1 MSSPSSHLLPLD
13 ADARA
18 ALGAAA
24 VNVAEDSLFAFA
36 EPCSADALAVTL
48 DARPDG
54 EPWMA
59 AMVRFRGPF
68 HGDAEVTLPRALAEE
83 LCASFSGA
91 DPSELEPQHVADFT
105 GEFANMACGL
115 WLTRTHGQARFDLE
129 APLVHEYVRTSAAV
143 PDDAFGMLV
152 NDAPVIVTLRRSEGR
167 H

>member
-1 MSSPSSHLLPLD
+1 MSSASSLPLPLD
-13 ADARA
+13 GEARA

-48 DARPDG
+48 DARPEG
-54 EPWMA
+54 EPWIA

-68 HGDAEVTLPRALAEE
+68 QGDAEVTLPKALAEE

-91 DPSELEPQHVADFT
+91 DPSELEPQHVSDFT

-115 WLTRTHGQARFDLE
+115 WLTRMHGQARFDLE
-129 APLVHEYVRTSAAV
+129 APHVHEYVRATAAV

-152 NDAPVIVTLRRSEGR
+152 NDAPVIVTLHRGEGR